1 MSEKQ
6 ARIRAIFAK
15 GNPGPN
21 VIWGT
26 SGGPVFLHLSIFLF
40 LAGGLIY
47 LFNINHSVFYAVVWW
62 VGYMAISYAG
72 ATVAVFFEAHNL
84 LHTPLSPLALRF
96 YLGISYG
103 VIQVSSYLPPLHGLR
118 DNIRRHYR
126 DLSNR
131 YKKGL
136 LNGKRRAANEIASKP
151 SSEIDALIL
160 ERILPTL
167 DEDRALETFFDA
179 IPGFCHSKLSC
190 LPLSSPVLQKLGRAL
205 DGFLDLTFSSSLIS
219 ESVRTRRLITCL
231 NAAHA
236 ALGPAA
242 VSEILD
248 NIFNGHR
255 DEALESVEIG
265 HALRLWDHSQDHDL
279 NIRRIV
285 ACIITRVRNRD
296 YRWIKLVE
304 ETFGVPDH
312 VLRDHLG
319 HGDSVLLSILI
330 YISRETNRAN
340 SWTSGTLSSLSKF
353 DIHNTLPRLQRDF
366 CTLWNEI
373 AQEAS
378 NQVSFSTPAR
388 ILRDIRHLYVALH
401 QGTDAAPTVFTASTD
416 SSDEILTHPWSYP
429 LCNIASHHPDSIHHV
444 HFSQKASI
452 IAGAPSPSHPTKPG
466 EIGGRSQV
474 PATTSPALP
483 VYTRARPTDTP
494 PLSHPLEGTTQQDIV
509 SPRAEP
515 DTSEILS
522 SSDAKLSPLRVRG
535 LVNSGSMSFVNAVL
549 QLLVHSPPLWNLF
562 RELGNLTG
570 QRGAGG
576 AETAGGATPLVDATA
591 RFFEEF
597 IIKGEPPPTQQTA
610 SGKQREDEEAKKED
624 KVVDPFEPTYMY
636 DAMKEKRQLNNLLV
650 RSCATLRSAVS
661 DPCWLNVYRMAS
673 SRTRKSFSAS
683 TSMHLT
689 KSYSHYPLLLVAE
702 SWLLL
707 HPK

>member
-1 MSEKQ
+1 MFYTHSVSNNFPSMSQTRDLEGGDNPGPVDGNREQPPSTSNQPTPNRPLWQLQEESDYSGSSRPLLSMYCKIAEEEDNRMVERCQNDSVGILIFTGLFSVTVAALLTTSIPDLKSNSQDTSAFYLRNIYQILGNPDVSPSIPSALANAPAFSPPRYAIWVNSLWFLSLAISLSCATETMILRNWAVQYISVTRPPYSMSEKQ

-330 YISRETNRAN
+330 Y
-340 SWTSGTLSSLSKF
+340 
-353 DIHNTLPRLQRDF
+353 
-366 CTLWNEI
+366 
-373 AQEAS
+373 
-378 NQVSFSTPAR
+378 
-388 ILRDIRHLYVALH
+388 
-401 QGTDAAPTVFTASTD
+401 
-416 SSDEILTHPWSYP
+416 
-429 LCNIASHHPDSIHHV
+429 
-444 HFSQKASI
+444 
-452 IAGAPSPSHPTKPG
+452 
-466 EIGGRSQV
+466 
-474 PATTSPALP
+474 
-483 VYTRARPTDTP
+483 
-494 PLSHPLEGTTQQDIV
+494 
-509 SPRAEP
+509 
-515 DTSEILS
+515 
-522 SSDAKLSPLRVRG
+522 
-535 LVNSGSMSFVNAVL
+535 
-549 QLLVHSPPLWNLF
+549 
-562 RELGNLTG
+562 
-570 QRGAGG
+570 
-576 AETAGGATPLVDATA
+576 
-591 RFFEEF
+591 
-597 IIKGEPPPTQQTA
+597 
-610 SGKQREDEEAKKED
+610 
-624 KVVDPFEPTYMY
+624 
-636 DAMKEKRQLNNLLV
+636 
-650 RSCATLRSAVS
+650 
-661 DPCWLNVYRMAS
+661 
-673 SRTRKSFSAS
+673 
-683 TSMHLT
+683 
-689 KSYSHYPLLLVAE
+689 
-702 SWLLL
+702 
-707 HPK
+707 